1 MILVTFTAIVIALT
15 LALVLSANA
24 QVSNRR

>member
-1 MILVTFTAIVIALT
+1 MIMVTFTAIVIAVT

-24 QVSNRR
+24 QASRR